1 MNHISGGGLGIGDYM
16 TFTVRAVDQDG
27 MDRVTEETYKVY
39 ATLPEVDT
47 GNEENPV
54 KDDSSS
60 LVFELTPLKIVEFW
74 AWEYSILIISLS
86 TVTILRRREKQALES
101 QYSSNAPIELMDNKP
116 SDISSNKLP
125 PFSMIPKLPE
135 SGLPP
140 GWSMEQ
146 WHYYGEEYI
155 RRQKCFC

>member
-60 LVFELTPLKIVEFW
+60 LVFELTPLKIVGILGLGVL
-74 AWEYSILIISLS
+74 SILIISLS

-101 QYSSNAPIELMDNKP
+101 QYSSHAPIELMDNKP

-125 PFSMIPKLPE
+125 PPPPMIPKLPE

-155 RRQKCFC
+155 RRQK